1 MRCERKFDAD
11 FLKQE
16 IAEQKIAE
24 QKISLGFTQAI
35 RASTH

>member
-11 FLKQE
+11 FLKKE
-16 IAEQKIAE
+16 IAE